1 MLKRLMRCISAV
13 LVLVLVLNMVP
24 VQALELVNNDP
35 SIVESVNT
43 EDEDK
48 IVAELSAQRDTYTKQ
63 FLLDNGNKMAVQ
75 YAIPVHY
82 QDSDGIWQQY
92 DNRMTEIEAVAAD
105 ATATDNPEA
114 EFRVIQSD
122 KDIRLAK
129 KASEKKLVT
138 IEKDGHQISWGFTG
152 INKVDVVFT
161 EEDTIYEGNDAF
173 LTLEGIIQEARYD
186 GAFPNADLQY
196 YILPTGVKENIIL
209 KNADAQNEFE
219 MEYKFH
225 KLTATQT
232 DSRHITLSDE
242 DGNPVY
248 TITAPTMCDA
258 NGVWSNELTLTIV
271 EAKNNKLTVKLT
283 ADAQWLQDDERSFPV
298 TVDPSFETAQT
309 WGSLDSS
316 TLVSGHPD
324 TSYGYNGDS
333 YIGSLYAG
341 YEINSSFR
349 KTRSLVRL
357 NTLPQLSPGDVIV
370 DAQLCLAQLASYKSI
385 QVNAHQ
391 VTADWD
397 MATATWNSMSS
408 NYNPIIEDY
417 HITTYSTRR
426 IENDWDVTDLVRKW
440 YDGTAE
446 NYGVMLI
453 APTETSTSMSRVI
466 YFSSTYPDAS
476 STRPVFQITFR
487 NHNGL
492 EEYWDYTA
500 SSAGRAGTGYVN
512 SYTGNLVWTRADMGF
527 GGNRGPVTITHTYN
541 ANDTKENLFGMGYG
555 WRTNFNQ
562 RVYNWSQDSSYYIWE
577 DEDGTDHY
585 FKRVSSGTYKDEDG
599 LELTLTNTGSGT
611 EKFVIT
617 NKNGGKT
624 YFDANGRLT
633 KISNNQKAVT
643 NVVVSYKTSDGL
655 QIETVTDG
663 VKRVYAFTYNTDGL
677 LSHLA
682 FKGTGDTEL
691 TYIDYGYTNGLL
703 TSITDKDNKSVSYT
717 YDPNYKFLSEVQDI
731 DGYKIVYEYDH
742 FSNGKPSRITKVQ
755 EFDGTVAGGEL
766 SISYNHNETTFIDK
780 QGNKQIL
787 QFNNWGNT
795 RSVQDGEGR
804 AQFAT
809 YAQDEASGGKGNQL
823 RLASKLQ
830 NTVRNL
836 FADNSFEEGTAWTS
850 STGTAG
856 VSSQNAYIGTK
867 SLSATGQAVLNG
879 GSYTVAAKAS
889 ITFSGWVKTVSGTA
903 KLEISA
909 NGAAQYSEE
918 LSGATDWTRLQVSYT
933 NNGDQAITIQPLFCG
948 TGEAYLDCVQLEYM
962 PTASRFN
969 LLNNGDFQYDGQWTP
984 TNSETG
990 DGRSTVA
997 NSAPKLDSTAYAITG
1012 NALKQKNIYQ
1022 TVQVSGTEGD
1032 SFVLGGW
1039 AMGDAVAMPDDSD
1052 RAFGLY
1058 AIFHYTDGTESE
1070 RMSAKFN
1077 PDADGWQ
1084 YTAAAVVAEK
1094 DYSSV
1099 DIYVCYDF
1107 GVNTVYFDG
1116 IQLFKEKFGSTYT
1129 YDPET
1134 GDVISVVDLQNKR
1147 TEYEYD
1153 TDGNLTQIIQDDN
1166 VEMTYTYDAWHN
1178 VETATTK
1185 EGYVYTFV
1193 YDKYGNNTSVSIT
1206 EKTENEVKK
1215 TMTSSAT
1222 YTENGDFMVSA
1233 TDALGNV
1240 TTYSYNLQTGL
1251 LEWVQFPEDT
1261 AATKT
1266 QYGYDEMYN
1275 METITAQLYRGETDT
1290 NLDMSVRYT
1299 YTDDLLSAITT
1310 PTTTYNFE
1318 CGKFSLRE
1326 SVWIGTDAESENR
1339 YILATYDYDDKNR
1352 LEILDYGNGDKVE
1365 YSYDPQGRLI
1375 QEKYKDN
1382 QTVTYQYDNCGNVA
1396 TVTDSETGIVTTYYY
1411 DLLNRNVGYREQGP
1425 NLDHSVTY
1433 IYDAENNLSSMT
1445 EVINGVSK
1453 TYTYTYNEDNRLTSM
1468 TVDGVTVEYTY
1479 DGFGRLSEQVTKQGN
1494 TEILTEQTG
1503 YNDTATTASTQVTS
1517 YNGYTYTYD
1526 DNGNILS
1533 VSDGT
1538 NTTTYVYDSQN
1549 QLIRENNQ
1557 AQNYTHTWTYDNAG
1571 NIQSRKEYTY
1581 TLVENLDNVTLT
1593 DTVSYGYN
1601 DDKGWGDLLT
1611 SYDGRTITYD
1621 KNGNPLNDGEWT
1633 YNWKHG
1639 RQLVSMSD
1647 GTTTWNYTYNAD
1659 NLRSKRTNGTYTY
1672 SYVYSGSL
1680 LAMMTVGENTL
1691 HFTYDVTGTPLSV
1704 KHNGTT
1710 YYYKTNLQGDVIGIV
1725 DSCGT
1730 AVVTYAYNA
1739 WGVLLN
1745 VSGTMKDTLGA
1756 VNPLTYRG
1764 YVYDRETG
1772 LYYLQSRYYDPEL
1785 GRFINADV
1793 FVATG
1798 QGFVGN
1804 NMFAYC
1810 LNNPVSRV
1818 DISGCASEVA
1828 VAIKALLEHAKIC
1841 AAKALIN
1848 GLTSAISSAVMG
1860 GSIEEIIESFI
1871 SSFAIKFVAEFLG
1884 PGEVIVYTASAVY
1897 TAISCYQKTG
1907 NIGKSI
1913 VLGCVDFVCSYAGIK
1928 IDDLAVQLFVDFVF
1942 GLAADLI
1949 SEALEKAIENSAHT
1963 TIANTSTSTYH
1974 PQNSVSSPSY
1984 TPSDW
1989 RPSYT
1994 GFGHMYIL
2002 KIRNPNYSI
2011 PITNNNLR
2019 LA

>member
-1 MLKRLMRCISAV
+1 MFKRILRCISVV
-13 LVLVLVLNMVP
+13 LVLVMFVNMVP
-24 VQALELVNNDP
+24 VQALEGLSGETSEAAAETTPV
-35 SIVESVNT
+35 T
-43 EDEDK
+43 EDGN
-48 IVAELSAQRDTYTKQ
+48 IIAELSNNRDTYTKQ

-161 EEDTIYEGNDAF
+161 EEDTAYEGNDAF

-283 ADAQWLQDDERSFPV
+283 ADAQWLQDAERSFPV

-309 WGSLDSS
+309 WGSLDST

-408 NYNPIIEDY
+408 NYNSTIEDY
-417 HITTYSTRR
+417 HITTYSTKRVD
-426 IENDWDVTDLVRKW
+426 NDWDMTDLVRKW

-453 APTETSTSMSRVI
+453 APSETSTSMSRVI

-476 STRPVFQITFR
+476 STRPVFKITYR

-492 EEYWDYTA
+492 EGYWDYTA

-512 SYTGNLVWTRADMGF
+512 SYTGNLVWTRTDMGF

-577 DEDGTDHY
+577 DEDGTEHY
-585 FKRVSSGTYKDEDG
+585 FKKVSSGKYEDEDN
-599 LELTLTNTGSGT
+599 LDLTLTNTGSGT
-611 EKFVIT
+611 EKFVIENT
-617 NKNGGKT
+617 QGTKT
-624 YFDANGRLT
+624 CFDTNGRLT
-633 KISNNQKAVT
+633 KIILDQEVDTVVT
-643 NVVVSYKTSDGL
+643 VSYKTSDSL
-655 QIETVTDG
+655 QIATVTDG
-663 VKRVYAFTYNTDGL
+663 VGRVYAFTYNTNGL

-780 QGNKQIL
+780 EGNKQIL

-809 YAQDEASGGKGNQL
+809 YAQDEDSGGKGNQL

-850 STGTAG
+850 STGTAE

-918 LSGATDWTRLQVSYT
+918 LSGATDWKRLQVSYT

-990 DGRSTVA
+990 DGRTTVA
-997 NSAPKLDSTAYAITG
+997 NSAPKLDSTAYTMTG

-1022 TVQVSGTEGD
+1022 SVQVSGTEGD

-1039 AMGDAVAMPDDSD
+1039 AMGDAVAVPDDSD
-1052 RAFGLY
+1052 RAFGFY
-1058 AIFHYTDGTESE
+1058 AVFHYTDGTTSE
-1070 RMSAKFN
+1070 RMSAKLN
-1077 PDADGWQ
+1077 PDANGWQ

-1099 DIYVCYDF
+1099 DIYVCYDY
-1107 GVNTVYFDG
+1107 GANTVYFDG
-1116 IQLFKEKFGSTYT
+1116 LQLFKEEFGTSYT
-1129 YDPET
+1129 YD
-1134 GDVISVVDLQNKR
+1134 GDGNVISVVDLQNKN
-1147 TEYEYD
+1147 TTYEYD
-1153 TDGNLTQIIQDDN
+1153 GNDLTKIIQDGK
-1166 VEMTYTYDAWHN
+1166 EKMSYTYDDYHN
-1178 VETATTK
+1178 VLTATTE
-1185 EGYVYTFV
+1185 EGYVYTFA
-1193 YDKYGNNTSVSIT
+1193 YDDYGNNTSVSIT

-1222 YTENGDFMVSA
+1222 YTENGDFLVST
-1233 TDALGNV
+1233 TDALGKI
-1240 TTYSYNLQTGL
+1240 TRYGYDEQTGL
-1251 LEWVQFPEDT
+1251 RQWVQFPEDT

-1266 QYGYDEMYN
+1266 QYGYDEMYR
-1275 METITAQLYRGETDT
+1275 EASLATTTDT
-1290 NLDMSVRYT
+1290 GLNMSVEYA
-1299 YTDDLLSAITT
+1299 YTDDLLTAITT
-1310 PTTTYNFE
+1310 PTTTYSF
-1318 CGKFSLRE
+1318 GYGDFSLRE
-1326 SVWIGTDAESENR
+1326 SVSVGTRTLAE
-1339 YILATYDYDDKNR
+1339 YTYESGTNR
-1352 LEILDYGNGDKVE
+1352 LERLEYGNGDNVE
-1365 YSYDPQGRLI
+1365 YTYDGQGRKI
-1375 QEKYKDN
+1375 CETYEDN
-1382 QTVTYQYDNCGNVA
+1382 ETVSYAYDNSGNLA
-1396 TVTDSETGIVTTYYY
+1396 TITDSETGIVTTYYY

-1453 TYTYTYNEDNRLTSM
+1453 TYTYNEDNRLTSM

-1494 TEILTEQTG
+1494 TEILTEQIG
-1503 YNDTATTASTQVTS
+1503 YQDTDTTASNQVVS

-1538 NTTTYVYDSQN
+1538 NTTSYVYDSQN

-1557 AQNYTHTWTYDNAG
+1557 AKNFTKVWTYDNAG
-1571 NIQSRKEYTY
+1571 NIQSRTEYDY
-1581 TLVENLDNVTLT
+1581 TMAEDLSTLTPT

-1601 DDKGWGDLLT
+1601 DNKGWGDLLT

-1621 KNGNPLNDGEWT
+1621 GIGNPLNDGEWT
-1633 YNWKHG
+1633 YSWKNG

-1659 NLRSKRTNGTYTY
+1659 DLRTKRTNGTDTY
-1672 SYVYSGSL
+1672 VYVYSGSQ
-1680 LAMMTVGENTL
+1680 LAMMSKGNDTL
-1691 HFTYDVTGTPLSV
+1691 HFTYDATGIPLAV
-1704 KHNGTT
+1704 KYNGTT
-1710 YYYKTNLQGDVIGIV
+1710 YYYKTNLQGDIMAIV
-1725 DSCGT
+1725 DGTGT
-1730 AVVTYAYNA
+1730 AVVTYAYDA
-1739 WGVLLN
+1739 WGVLLDI
-1745 VSGTMKDTLGA
+1745 SGTMKDTLGTI
-1756 VNPLTYRG
+1756 NPLTYRG
-1764 YVYDRETG
+1764 YVYDREIQ
-1772 LYYLQSRYYDPEL
+1772 LYYLQSRYYDPKL
-1785 GRFINADV
+1785 GRFINADRL
-1793 FVATG
+1793 VATG
-1798 QGFVGN
+1798 DGFTGN
-1804 NMFAYC
+1804 NVFAYC
-1810 LNNPVSRV
+1810 GNNPVMFIDPCGTCKHFWFLLGLV
-1818 DISGCASEVA
+1818 DCAECKA
-1828 VAIKALLEHAKIC
+1828 EKAAQKALEEANTIKYDVPLYKQGDYSLCWSFCEEMVDSYNSGQKLTQKEATRNSINRAKQVAGSDNISEWNQGGLP
-1841 AAKALIN
+1841 ANTGKAIYPQTIGQLYNIVNNSGPVYAIYVDSANMGAN
-1848 GLTSAISSAVMG
+1848 G
-1860 GSIEEIIESFI
+1860 EIILSGHAVVVTGVNKYGNE
-1871 SSFAIKFVAEFLG
+1871 
-1884 PGEVIVYTASAVY
+1884 VYTNNPLGICGVQTFREFRQGY
-1897 TAISCYQKTG
+1897 TTKWSQ
-1907 NIGKSI
+1907 GKSRA
-1913 VLGCVDFVCSYAGIK
+1913 VLYCI
-1928 IDDLAVQLFVDFVF
+1928 
-1942 GLAADLI
+1942 LI
-1949 SEALEKAIENSAHT
+1949 PE
-1963 TIANTSTSTYH
+1963 
-1974 PQNSVSSPSY
+1974 
-1984 TPSDW
+1984 
-1989 RPSYT
+1989 
-1994 GFGHMYIL
+1994 
-2002 KIRNPNYSI
+2002 
-2011 PITNNNLR
+2011 
-2019 LA
+2019 